1 MFIGTYPMP
10 NHALRLFAS
19 LVLMGAAMVATGP
32 ARASSPARDGSFV
45 TSDGVRLHYLEAG
58 SGDRAI
64 VFIPGWLMPAA
75 VFDLQLAA
83 LSGEFRVLA
92 LDPRSQGQSDL
103 TSNSH
108 DPKRRTQDI
117 LEFLAA
123 TGTHDF
129 ILAGWSLGVM
139 EVLDLLARTPLPGL
153 RGLILIDNSIGEGRP
168 PAPRKSDFAAIM
180 KDDARREA
188 YMRQFSKE
196 LTKKPPPANVSQAI
210 LDSVLRAPGDV
221 AIELLNQPYPRE
233 YWRQTVEKQSV
244 PVMYAVTPRL
254 RDQADALRKKR
265 PGGQSTVIVFA
276 NAGHALFL
284 DDPKTFNAAVEK
296 FARAAFDSR
305 RRH

>member
-1 MFIGTYPMP
+1 MP
-10 NHALRLFAS
+10 HHAVRLFTWMLALS
-19 LVLMGAAMVATGP
+19 VAAIAPSP
-32 ARASSPARDGSFV
+32 ARAQASLHDGSFV

-58 SGDRAI
+58 SGDRVI

-75 VFDLQLAA
+75 VFERQLSV
-83 LSGEFRVLA
+83 LGEEFRILV
-92 LDPRSQGQSDL
+92 LDPRSQGQSEL
-103 TSNSH
+103 TSKSH
-108 DPKRRTQDI
+108 DPIRRTQDI
-117 LEFLAA
+117 LEFLKA
-123 TGTHDF
+123 TGTHEF

-139 EVLDLLARTPLPGL
+139 EVLDLIARHPQAGL

-196 LTKKPPPANVSQAI
+196 LTKIPPPANVSQAI
-210 LDSVLRAPGDV
+210 LESTLRAPGNV

-265 PGGQSTVIVFA
+265 PGDRSMVMVFA

-284 DDPKTFNAAVEK
+284 DDPKAFNAATAK
-296 FARAAFDSR
+296 FARAAFDHRSR
-305 RRH
+305 H

>member
-1 MFIGTYPMP
+1 MSDP
-10 NHALRLFAS
+10 ALRLLAS
-19 LVLMGAAMVATGP
+19 LVLMSAAMVASGP
-32 ARASSPARDGSFV
+32 ARAVAPARDGSFV

-58 SGDRAI
+58 AGDRVI

-75 VFDLQLAA
+75 VFEHQLAA
-83 LSGEFRVLA
+83 LSGEFRILA
-92 LDPRSQGQSDL
+92 LDPRSQGQSEL
-103 TSNSH
+103 TRKSH

-139 EVLDLLARTPLPGL
+139 EVLDLIARNPLPGL

-180 KDDARREA
+180 MDDARREA
-188 YMRQFSKE
+188 YMREFCRE
-196 LTKKPPPANVSQAI
+196 LTKKPPPASVSQAI

-221 AIELLNQPYPRE
+221 AIELLKQPYPRE

-265 PGGQSTVIVFA
+265 PGSQSTVIVFA

-284 DDPKTFNAAVEK
+284 DDPQTFNAAAEK
-296 FARAAFDSR
+296 FSRAAFGA
-305 RRH
+305 RHGH

>member
-1 MFIGTYPMP
+1 MP
-10 NHALRLFAS
+10 THALRLIVS
-19 LVLMGAAMVATGP
+19 IVLMSAAAVAASPATAQVAT
-32 ARASSPARDGSFV
+32 RDGSFV

-58 SGDRAI
+58 TGDRAI
-64 VFIPGWLMPAA
+64 VFIPGWLMPAV
-75 VFDLQLAA
+75 VFERQLSA
-83 LSGEFRVLA
+83 LGGEFRVLA
-92 LDPRSQGQSDL
+92 LDPRSQGQSEL
-103 TSNSH
+103 TSKSH

-117 LEFLAA
+117 LEFLKA
-123 TGTHDF
+123 TGTNEF

-139 EVLDLLARTPLPGL
+139 EVLDLIARHHLPGL

-168 PAPRKSDFAAIM
+168 PAPRKSDFNAIM

-196 LTKKPPPANVSQAI
+196 LTKTPPPDNVSQAI
-210 LDSVLRAPGDV
+210 LDSTLRAPGNV

-265 PGGQSTVIVFA
+265 PGSRSTVIVFA

-284 DDPKTFNAAVEK
+284 DDAQTFNTATEK
-296 FARAAFDSR
+296 FARAAFGN
-305 RRH
+305 RHGH